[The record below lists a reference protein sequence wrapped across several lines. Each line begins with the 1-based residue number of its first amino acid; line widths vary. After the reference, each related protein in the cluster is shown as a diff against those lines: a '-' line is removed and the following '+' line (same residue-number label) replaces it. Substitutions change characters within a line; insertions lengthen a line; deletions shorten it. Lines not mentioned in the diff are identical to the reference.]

1 MDAGHQTM
9 LGHEV
14 EISGGIGDGV
24 FAAEIAR
31 AIHLVIDLGDTDL
44 HGVERH
50 VINAGLHVGARR
62 GYGKHAADAADQ
74 FAGLRVP
81 GGVYRAADQTRVIA
95 GTITHIGF
103 HSRIPVPLAHHL
115 SGDA

>member
-1 MDAGHQTM
+1 MDAGQTM

-14 EISGGIGDGV
+14 DIRRNRRDGV

-31 AIHLVIDLGDTDL
+31 AVHLVMTSETPICTVLSGMSSMLACT
-44 HGVERH
+44 
-50 VINAGLHVGARR
+50 GARR

-74 FAGLRVP
+74 FAGFACLGRIP
-81 GGVYRAADQTRVIA
+81 CGRSDASNRR
-95 GTITHIGF
+95 TITHGF